1 MQKKCRILYIL
12 ICLIITISL
21 VGCSEKTEPFTH
33 SPENDIKIDYME
45 EIIQNQEKYEGLYYD
60 YASMMIVGVMSDELE
75 QFANGLTEEASG
87 KFADNANKHIV
98 LKMSLDEYQE
108 EIDEGAKTLVDN
120 YLKYSR
126 LGDKEATEFGLSKE
140 LEAQDPIGKVNQ
152 YMKDENIEITEIVFP
167 ETFENVNYDL
177 YPMKY
182 TYRYILKGTVNKQP
196 FEKEVVQDFYIGVDW
211 SEGMDNIKD
220 IIEYVRDVQVAEE

>member
-60 YASMMIVGVMSDELE
+60 FASMRIVGVMSDELE

-87 KFADNANKHIV
+87 KFADNANKHIA

-108 EIDEGAKTLVDN
+108 EIDECAKTLVDN

-152 YMKDENIEITEIVFP
+152 YMKDENIKITEIVFP

-220 IIEYVRDVQVAEE
+220 VIEYIREVPQ

>member
-1 MQKKCRILYIL
+1 MKKKVISILSIVTIL
-12 ICLIITISL
+12 SL
-21 VGCSEKTEPFTH
+21 VLIGCGKKELPFTH

-60 YASMMIVGVMSDELE
+60 YASMMIAGVMSDELE

-87 KFADNANKHIV
+87 KFADNANKHIA

>member
-45 EIIQNQEKYEGLYYD
+45 EIIQNQEKYEGLYND
-60 YASMMIVGVMSDELE
+60 YASMRIVGVMSDELE

-220 IIEYVRDVQVAEE
+220 VIEYIREVPQ

>member
-220 IIEYVRDVQVAEE
+220 VIEYIREVPQ

>member
-60 YASMMIVGVMSDELE
+60 FASMRIVGVMSDELE

-87 KFADNANKHIV
+87 KFADNANKHIA
-98 LKMSLDEYQE
+98 LKMLLDEYQE

-152 YMKDENIEITEIVFP
+152 YMKDENIKITEIVFP

-220 IIEYVRDVQVAEE
+220 VIEYIREVPQ

>member
-1 MQKKCRILYIL
+1 MKKR
-12 ICLIITISL
+12 TISILFIVFVVCITL
-21 VGCSEKTEPFTH
+21 VACGKKELPFTH
-33 SPENDIKIDYME
+33 FPENDIIIDYME

-60 YASMMIVGVMSDELE
+60 YASMRIAGVKSDELE
-75 QFANGLTEEASG
+75 QFITGLTEEALG
-87 KFADNANKHIV
+87 QFTDNADKHIA
-98 LKMSLDEYQE
+98 LKMSLDEYKE

-126 LGDKEATEFGLSKE
+126 LGDKEAREFGLSKE

-152 YMKDENIEITEIVFP
+152 YMKDKKIEITEIIFP
-167 ETFENVNYDL
+167 ETFEDVNYDL

-182 TYRYILKGTVNKQP
+182 TYRYIIKGTVGKQA

-211 SEGMDNIKD
+211 SEGMGNIKD
-220 IIEYVRDVQVAEE
+220 IIEYVRDVSK